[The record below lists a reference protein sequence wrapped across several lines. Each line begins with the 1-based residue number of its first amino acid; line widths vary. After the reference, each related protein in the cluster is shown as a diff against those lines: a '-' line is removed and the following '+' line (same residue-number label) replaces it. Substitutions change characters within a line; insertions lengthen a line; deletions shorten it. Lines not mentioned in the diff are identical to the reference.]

1 MKIFGKDKELI
12 FNTLKKYANC
22 FIVED
27 LKQAIK
33 EAVKFSK
40 DHDCVLFSPA
50 CSSLDM
56 FKDYK
61 DRGESFKRIIKDLN
75 DE

>member
-1 MKIFGKDKELI
+1 M
-12 FNTLKKYANC
+12 
-22 FIVED
+22 IVQD
-27 LKQAIK
+27 LKEALIEAIK
-33 EAVKFSK
+33 FTK
-40 DHDCVLFSPA
+40 DDDCVLFSPA

-61 DRGESFKRIIKDLN
+61 DRGETFKRLIKDLD

>member
-1 MKIFGKDKELI
+1 MI
-12 FNTLKKYANC
+12 FNTFRRSAHCL
-22 FIVED
+22 IVQD
-27 LKQAIK
+27 LQEAIK
-33 EAVKFSK
+33 EAVKYSK
-40 DHDCVLFSPA
+40 DDDCVLFSPA

-61 DRGESFKRIIKDLN
+61 DRGETFKRLIEDLN